1 AEDGILTYTNSLGAK
16 QPVNLSDIVSEKETL
31 TKLSYDPD
39 EHTITYV
46 DDDGISHPL
55 DLSVGKLLYDP
66 TTNKLT
72 YTAEDGTPTEI
83 PLNET
88 GLEYEAEDGIL
99 TYTNSLGVEQNV
111 DLSAANIAYDNA
123 ASNLLANNVQA
134 AIDEL
139 TQRSD
144 VFTDNGDGT
153 FTHKA
158 ADGTEVKFDANTTTF
173 TDNQD
178 GTYTF
183 INDNGDSIKID
194 TNAEATNGLE
204 IDASS

>member
-55 DLSVGKLLYDP
+55 DLSVVKLQYDP

-99 TYTNSLGVEQNV
+99 TYTNSLGVKQRVNLSDIVSEQETLTELGYDPAAHV
-111 DLSAANIAYDNA
+111 LTYRDEDGTSHSLDLSVGKLLYD
-123 ASNLLANNVQA
+123 
-134 AIDEL
+134 
-139 TQRSD
+139 
-144 VFTDNGDGT
+144 
-153 FTHKA
+153 
-158 ADGTEVKFDANTTTF
+158 
-173 TDNQD
+173 
-178 GTYTF
+178 
-183 INDNGDSIKID
+183 
-194 TNAEATNGLE
+194 
-204 IDASS
+204 